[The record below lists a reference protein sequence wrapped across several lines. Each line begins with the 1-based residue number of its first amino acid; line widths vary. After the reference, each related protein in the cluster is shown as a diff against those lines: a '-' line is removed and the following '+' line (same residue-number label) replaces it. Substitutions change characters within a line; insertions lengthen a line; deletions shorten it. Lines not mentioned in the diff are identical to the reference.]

1 MTTQQSEPSVS
12 GLLGAAG
19 VSDPPGPG
27 GLRSRT
33 DLAGVLFGAG
43 AFQMLNAGCELGLF
57 ELLHEKRAL
66 TLDEI
71 GPALGLHARPA
82 EILLMGVTALRLTTV
97 DGAEYRNSPVLEEMF
112 GDGFWEIFK
121 DLVAFEAHVVYAPQA
136 DLTESLRTN
145 TNVGLARF
153 TGEGDDL
160 YHRLAADPK
169 MEELFYRC
177 MRSWSRLS
185 NPILVAKA
193 DLTGTRRV
201 LDVGGGDGV
210 NAISLA
216 KANPGVEFTVLD
228 LPGAV
233 AIAERKIAE
242 EGLSDR
248 ISVQA
253 CDIFDDPYPG
263 GHDAVLLA
271 NQLVIW
277 SPEQNLGLLRKAH
290 TALEPG
296 GKVMIF
302 NVMSDDRG
310 DGPLYSALDNA
321 YFATLTAPR
330 SMIYR
335 WAHYE
340 QWLVEA
346 GFGDVRR
353 LPGDTW
359 TPHGV
364 ISGVKPA

>member
-1 MTTQQSEPSVS
+1 MTTQHRTPTLP
-12 GLLGAAG
+12 GTAG
-19 VSDPPGPG
+19 TARVPGPG
-27 GLRSRT
+27 GLLART

-43 AFQMLNAGCELGLF
+43 AFQMLNAGCELGVF
-57 ELLHEKRAL
+57 ELLRDKQAL
-66 TLDEI
+66 TPEEI
-71 GPALGLHARPA
+71 GPALGLEERPT
-82 EILLMGVTALRLTTV
+82 EILMLGVTALGLTTV
-97 DGAEYRNSPVLEEMF
+97 TDGRYRNAPVLEDMF
-112 GDGFWEIFK
+112 GDGFWEIFR

-136 DLTESLRTN
+136 DLAESLRTN

-153 TGEGDDL
+153 AGEGDDL
-160 YHRLAADPK
+160 YHRLAADPS
-169 MEELFYRC
+169 MEQLFYRC
-177 MRSWSRLS
+177 MRSWSRLT
-185 NPILVAKA
+185 NPVLVDKA
-193 DLTGTRRV
+193 DLSGTRRV
-201 LDVGGGDGV
+201 LDIGGGDGV

-216 KANPGVEFTVLD
+216 KANPRVEFTVVD

-248 ISVQA
+248 ISAHA
-253 CDIFDDPYPG
+253 CDIFDSHYPG

-277 SPEQNLGLLRKAH
+277 SPQQNLGLLRKAYE
-290 TALEPG
+290 ALEPG

-330 SMIYR
+330 SRIYR
-335 WAHYE
+335 WTDYE
-340 QWLVEA
+340 EWLAEA
-346 GFGDVRR
+346 GFGEIQR

-364 ISGVKPA
+364 ISGVKPR